1 MSLQGRVAIVTG
13 AAQGIGRAIA
23 ETLAEAGADIV
34 VADLDPAR
42 SKDAVS
48 AVEKFGRKA
57 LNVKVNVADPNDTKA
72 MAEQVLKEWGKID
85 ILVNNAGI
93 TRDGLLLRMKEE
105 DWNLV
110 LQVNLNGTFNCTKA
124 VLQPMTKQRYGRIV
138 NIASIVGV
146 MGNVGQANY
155 AASKAA
161 VIGFSKTVA
170 REYASRNVTVNA
182 VAPGFIDTAMTQGLS
197 AEVKETL
204 QKQIPLA
211 RLGTPAD
218 IADAVRFLVSEEAAY
233 ITGHVLHVNGG
244 MLMSYAACRGRLPAA
259 NMRAPTRSGR
269 RISSLWLQ

>member
-1 MSLQGRVAIVTG
+1 
-13 AAQGIGRAIA
+13 
-23 ETLAEAGADIV
+23 
-34 VADLDPAR
+34 
-42 SKDAVS
+42 
-48 AVEKFGRKA
+48 
-57 LNVKVNVADPNDTKA
+57 VNVADSDDTKT
-72 MAEQVLKEWGKID
+72 MADQVLKQWGKID

-110 LQVNLNGTFNCTKA
+110 LQVNLNGTFHCTKA

-138 NIASIVGV
+138 NIASIVGA

-161 VIGFSKTVA
+161 VIGFTKTAA

-197 AEVKETL
+197 PEVKEAL

-218 IADAVRFLVSEEAAY
+218 IANAVRFLVSEDAAY

-244 MLMSYAACRGRLPAA
+244 MLMS
-259 NMRAPTRSGR
+259 
-269 RISSLWLQ
+269 

>member
-1 MSLQGRVAIVTG
+1 MSLQGKVAIVTG

-23 ETLAEAGADIV
+23 EALAHAGADIV
-34 VADLDPAR
+34 VADLDPGR
-42 SKDAVS
+42 SADAVA
-48 AVEKFGRKA
+48 AVEKIGRKA
-57 LNVKVNVADPNDTKA
+57 LNVKVNVADANDTKV
-72 MAEQVLKEWGKID
+72 MAEQVIKAWGKID

-124 VLQPMTKQRYGRIV
+124 VLQAMTKQRYGRIV

-161 VIGFSKTVA
+161 VIGFTKTVA

-182 VAPGFIDTAMTQGLS
+182 VAPGFIDTAMTQGLP

-204 QKQIPLA
+204 QKQIPLG

-218 IADAVRFLVSEEAAY
+218 IAAAVRFLVSDDAAY
-233 ITGHVLHVNGG
+233 VTGHVLHVNGG
-244 MLMSYAACRGRLPAA
+244 MLMP
-259 NMRAPTRSGR
+259 
-269 RISSLWLQ
+269 

>member
-23 ETLAEAGADIV
+23 ETLAQAGADIV
-34 VADLDPAR
+34 VGDIDPGR
-42 SKDAVS
+42 SLETVNT
-48 AVEKFGRKA
+48 VEKLGRRA
-57 LNVKVNVADPNDTKA
+57 LNVKVNVAEADDTKA
-72 MAEQVLKEWGKID
+72 MVEQVLKAWGKVD

-124 VLQPMTKQRYGRIV
+124 VLQAMTKQRYGRIV

-146 MGNVGQANY
+146 MGNAGQANY

-161 VIGFSKTVA
+161 VIGFTKTVG

-182 VAPGFIDTAMTQGLS
+182 VAPGFIDTAMTHGLP
-197 AEVKETL
+197 AEVKEAL
-204 QKQIPLA
+204 QKQIPLG

-218 IADAVRFLVSEEAAY
+218 IAAAVRFLVSEDAAY

-244 MLMSYAACRGRLPAA
+244 MLMA
-259 NMRAPTRSGR
+259 
-269 RISSLWLQ
+269 

>member
-1 MSLQGRVAIVTG
+1 MSLQGQTAIVTG

-23 ETLAEAGADIV
+23 ECLAQEGADIA
-34 VADLDPAR
+34 VADLDPGR
-42 SKDAVS
+42 SVETVAS
-48 AVEKFGRKA
+48 VEKLGRKA
-57 LNVKVNVADPNDTKA
+57 LNLKVNVADANETKA
-72 MAEQVLKEWGKID
+72 MVEQVLKTWGKVD

-110 LQVNLNGTFNCTKA
+110 LQINLNGTFNCTKA

-146 MGNVGQANY
+146 IGNAGQANY
-155 AASKAA
+155 SASKAA
-161 VIGFSKTVA
+161 VIGFTKTVG

-182 VAPGFIDTAMTQGLS
+182 VAPGFIDTAMTHGLP
-197 AEVKETL
+197 ADVKETL
-204 QKQIPLA
+204 LKQIPLG

-218 IADAVRFLVSEEAAY
+218 IAAAVRFLVSEDAAY

-244 MLMSYAACRGRLPAA
+244 MLMV
-259 NMRAPTRSGR
+259 
-269 RISSLWLQ
+269 

>member
-1 MSLQGRVAIVTG
+1 MSLQGKTAIVTG

-23 ETLAEAGADIV
+23 ECLAQAGADIA
-34 VADLDPAR
+34 VADLDPGR
-42 SKDAVS
+42 SVETVAS
-48 AVEKFGRKA
+48 VEKLGRKA
-57 LNVKVNVADPNDTKA
+57 LNIKVNVADATETKA
-72 MAEQVLKEWGKID
+72 MVEQVMKAWGKVD

-110 LQVNLNGTFNCTKA
+110 LQINLNGTFNCTKA

-146 MGNVGQANY
+146 IGNAGQANY
-155 AASKAA
+155 SASKAA
-161 VIGFSKTVA
+161 VIGFTKTVG

-182 VAPGFIDTAMTQGLS
+182 VAPGFIDTAMTHGLPMD
-197 AEVKETL
+197 VKDTL
-204 QKQIPLA
+204 LKQIPLG

-218 IADAVRFLVSEEAAY
+218 IAAAVRFLVSEDAAY

-244 MLMSYAACRGRLPAA
+244 MLMV
-259 NMRAPTRSGR
+259 
-269 RISSLWLQ
+269 